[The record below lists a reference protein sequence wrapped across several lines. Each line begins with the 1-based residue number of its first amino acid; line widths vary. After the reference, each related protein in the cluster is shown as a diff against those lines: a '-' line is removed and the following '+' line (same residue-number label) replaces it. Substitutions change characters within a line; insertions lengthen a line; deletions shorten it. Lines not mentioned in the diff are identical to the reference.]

1 MAYLKEKEAIMDNE
15 NMDLI
20 LGNITKK
27 ELDLIDKSNIN
38 INKFGLS
45 ITREEA
51 KEIIISKNDTLK
63 KYKRIEF
70 SSDLTEKIIYI
81 FSDSDYIDRNNYIDT
96 IKELIDIF
104 YNFKNET
111 EDKLT
116 DDELLNFMREQFD
129 NICFGDLGY
138 LRDTCLERFS
148 KAVRENSLDY
158 IYSEGKDVYENLS
171 EEKRWDKDLYQS
183 VMKELFW
190 E

>member
-1 MAYLKEKEAIMDNE
+1 MDNE
-15 NMDLI
+15 NIGLI
-20 LGNITKK
+20 LGKITRQ
-27 ELDLIDKSNIN
+27 ELNLIEKSNVN
-38 INKFGLS
+38 INKFGLT

-51 KEIIISKNDTLK
+51 KEIIISKNETLK

-70 SSDLTEKIIYI
+70 SYGVTEKIIYI
-81 FSDSDYIDRNNYIDT
+81 FSDSEYIDRNNYIDT
-96 IKELIDIF
+96 IKDLVDIF

-129 NICFGDLGY
+129 DVCYGDLGY

-148 KAVRENSLDY
+148 KAVRDESLDF
-158 IYSEGKDVYENLS
+158 IDTQGKNIYENLS
-171 EEKRWDKDLYQS
+171 EEQRWDKDLYQS

>member
-1 MAYLKEKEAIMDNE
+1 MNIG

-20 LGNITKK
+20 LYNISKK
-27 ELDLIDKSNIN
+27 ELDLIEKSNVN
-38 INKFGLS
+38 INRFGLS
-45 ITREEA
+45 ITRKEA
-51 KEIIISKNDTLK
+51 KEIIISKNETLK

-70 SSDLTEKIIYI
+70 SYGLTEKIIYI
-81 FSDSDYIDRNNYIDT
+81 FSDSEYIDRNNYIDT
-96 IKELIDIF
+96 IKDLVDIF

-129 NICFGDLGY
+129 DVCYGDLGY

-148 KAVRENSLDY
+148 KAVRDESLDY
-158 IYSEGKDVYENLS
+158 IYSQGKNIYENLS
-171 EEKRWDKDLYQS
+171 EEQRWDKDLYQS
-183 VMKELFW
+183 VIKELFW

>member
-1 MAYLKEKEAIMDNE
+1 MDNE
-15 NMDLI
+15 NIGLI
-20 LGNITKK
+20 LGKITRK
-27 ELDLIDKSNIN
+27 ELDLIEKSNVN
-38 INKFGLS
+38 INKFGLT

-51 KEIIISKNDTLK
+51 KEIIISKNETLK

-70 SSDLTEKIIYI
+70 SYGVTKKIIYI
-81 FSDSDYIDRNNYIDT
+81 FSDSEYIDKNNYIDT
-96 IKELIDIF
+96 IKDLVDIF

-116 DDELLNFMREQFD
+116 DDELLNFIREQFD
-129 NICFGDLGY
+129 DVCYGDLEY

-148 KAVRENSLDY
+148 KAVRDDSLDY
-158 IYSEGKDVYENLS
+158 IYTQGKNIYENLS
-171 EEKRWDKDLYQS
+171 EEQRWDKDLYQS

>member
-1 MAYLKEKEAIMDNE
+1 MDIG

-20 LGNITKK
+20 LYNITKK
-27 ELDLIDKSNIN
+27 EIDLIGKSNVN

-51 KEIIISKNDTLK
+51 KEIIISKNETLK

-70 SSDLTEKIIYI
+70 SYGVTEKIIYI
-81 FSDSDYIDRNNYIDT
+81 FSDSEYIDRNNYIDT
-96 IKELIDIF
+96 IKDLVDIF

-129 NICFGDLGY
+129 DVCYGDLEY

-148 KAVRENSLDY
+148 KAVRDESLDY
-158 IYSEGKDVYENLS
+158 IYSQGKNIYENLS
-171 EEKRWDKDLYQS
+171 EEQRWDKDLYQS
-183 VMKELFW
+183 VIKELFW

>member
-1 MAYLKEKEAIMDNE
+1 MNIG

-20 LGNITKK
+20 LYNISKK
-27 ELDLIDKSNIN
+27 ELDLVEKSNVN
-38 INKFGLS
+38 INRFGLS
-45 ITREEA
+45 ITRKEA
-51 KEIIISKNDTLK
+51 KEIIISKNETLK

-70 SSDLTEKIIYI
+70 SYGLTEKIIYI
-81 FSDSDYIDRNNYIDT
+81 FSDSEYIDRNNYIDT
-96 IKELIDIF
+96 IKDLVDIF

-129 NICFGDLGY
+129 DVCYGDLGY

-148 KAVRENSLDY
+148 KAVRDESLDY
-158 IYSEGKDVYENLS
+158 IYSQGKNIYENLS
-171 EEKRWDKDLYQS
+171 EEQRWDKDLYQS
-183 VMKELFW
+183 VIKELFW

>member
-1 MAYLKEKEAIMDNE
+1 MDSE

-27 ELDLIDKSNIN
+27 ELELIEKSNEN
-38 INKFGLS
+38 INKFGLT
-45 ITREEA
+45 ITKKEA
-51 KEIIISKNDTLK
+51 REIIDSKNETLK

-70 SSDLTEKIIYI
+70 SSGLTEKIIYM

-96 IKELIDIF
+96 IKDLIDIF
-104 YNFKNET
+104 YNFKTET

-116 DDELLNFMREQFD
+116 DDELLNFMKEQFD
-129 NICFGDLGY
+129 NICFGNLEY
-138 LRDTCLERFS
+138 LKDTCMERFS
-148 KAVRENSLDY
+148 KDVREGSLDY
-158 IYSEGKDVYENLS
+158 IYNEGKNIYENLS
-171 EEKRWDKDLYQS
+171 EEQRWDKELYQS

>member
-1 MAYLKEKEAIMDNE
+1 MDNE
-15 NMDLI
+15 NIGLI
-20 LGNITKK
+20 LGKITRK
-27 ELDLIDKSNIN
+27 ELDLIEKSNVN
-38 INKFGLS
+38 INKFGLT

-51 KEIIISKNDTLK
+51 KEIIISKNEMLK

-70 SSDLTEKIIYI
+70 SSGVTEKIIYI
-81 FSDSDYIDRNNYIDT
+81 FSDSAYIDRNNYIDT
-96 IKELIDIF
+96 IKDLVDIF

-129 NICFGDLGY
+129 DVCYGDLGY

-148 KAVRENSLDY
+148 KAVRDESLDY
-158 IYSEGKDVYENLS
+158 IYTQGKNIYENLS
-171 EEKRWDKDLYQS
+171 EEQRWDKDLYQS
-183 VMKELFW
+183 IMKELFW

>member
-1 MAYLKEKEAIMDNE
+1 MDNE
-15 NMDLI
+15 NIGLI
-20 LGNITKK
+20 LGKITRK
-27 ELDLIDKSNIN
+27 ELDLIEKSNVN
-38 INKFGLS
+38 INKFGLT

-51 KEIIISKNDTLK
+51 KEIIISKNETLK

-70 SSDLTEKIIYI
+70 SSGVTEKIIYI
-81 FSDSDYIDRNNYIDT
+81 FSDSAYIDRNNYIDT
-96 IKELIDIF
+96 IKDLVDIF

-129 NICFGDLGY
+129 DVCYGDLGY

-148 KAVRENSLDY
+148 KAVRDESLDY
-158 IYSEGKDVYENLS
+158 IYNQRKNIYENLS
-171 EEKRWDKDLYQS
+171 EEQRWDKDLYQS
-183 VMKELFW
+183 IMKELFW